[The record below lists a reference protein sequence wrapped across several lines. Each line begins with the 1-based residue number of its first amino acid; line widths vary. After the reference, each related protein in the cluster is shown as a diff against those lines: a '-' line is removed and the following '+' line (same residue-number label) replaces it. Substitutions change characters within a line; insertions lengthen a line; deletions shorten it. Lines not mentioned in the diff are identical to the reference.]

1 MNLLMYVIKHYVVH
15 AVYFTRV
22 ADKGQIRLLPNFT
35 QSFISTI
42 KAQEPIL
49 KNRSSGKYPKRGLRE
64 GPTFWGRPHICN
76 PYKFEVFPKTCEVFP
91 KTCEVFLKDLGVC
104 KSLGKDIKVCIAV
117 H

>member
-1 MNLLMYVIKHYVVH
+1 MYFKFLVTNEHWMNLLMYVIKHYVVH

-49 KNRSSGKYPKRGLRE
+49 KNRSSGKYPADEERGNSLDSE
-64 GPTFWGRPHICN
+64 LLVVLGP
-76 PYKFEVFPKTCEVFP
+76 
-91 KTCEVFLKDLGVC
+91 
-104 KSLGKDIKVCIAV
+104 
-117 H
+117 